1 MKITLK
7 NVKYSAAMSE
17 ETHCFTADVLLD
29 GVLSA
34 RARNE
39 GHGGS
44 TDLFE
49 VKPGALAKLDAYAAT
64 LPPVVSNIK
73 DAKSPNGF
81 FTFDMDSEGL
91 VNDALEEHLTRK
103 KFKAALKHPLYVSG
117 GECFTQKVR
126 KASATREQI
135 STAIKAEYPDAII
148 LNDLPEEEAFA
159 LFVKATQPK

>member
-7 NVKYSAAMSE
+7 KISYSAAMSE
-17 ETHCFTADVLLD
+17 ETHCFTADVCLD
-29 GVLSA
+29 GVVSL
-34 RARNE
+34 RARND

-49 VKPGALAKLDAYAAT
+49 LEPGALEKLDAYTAT
-64 LPPVVSNIK
+64 LPPVVTNIK
-73 DAKSPNGF
+73 DATSPNGF
-81 FTFDMDSEGL
+81 FTYNIDAEGL

-117 GECFTQKVR
+117 CECFTQKVR
-126 KASATREQI
+126 KAGATREQI
-135 STAIKAEYPDAII
+135 SAAIKAKYPDAII

>member
-17 ETHCFTADVLLD
+17 ETHCYTADVCLD
-29 GVLSA
+29 GIVSL

-44 TDLFE
+44 THLIE
-49 VKPGALAKLDAYAAT
+49 VRPGALVKLETYAAT
-64 LPPVVSNIK
+64 LPPVVTNIK

-81 FTFDMDSEGL
+81 FTYDLDSEGL
-91 VNDALEEHLTRK
+91 VDDALQEQLTRK
-103 KFKAALKHPLYVSG
+103 KFKALLKYPVYVSKG
-117 GECFTQKVR
+117 KCFTHKVR
-126 KASATREQI
+126 EVPATRDAI
-135 STAIKAEYPDAII
+135 RASIKARCPDAII
-148 LNDLPEEEAFA
+148 LNELPEEEAFA

>member
-7 NVKYSAAMSE
+7 KISYSAAMSE
-17 ETHCFTADVLLD
+17 ETHCFTADVCLD
-29 GVLSA
+29 GVVSL
-34 RARNE
+34 RARND

-49 VKPGALAKLDAYAAT
+49 LEPGALEKLDAYAAT
-64 LPPVVSNIK
+64 LPPVVTEFKHPHRPNEPFTYEI
-73 DAKSPNGF
+73 DA
-81 FTFDMDSEGL
+81 EHL

-103 KFKAALKHPLYVSG
+103 KFKAALRHPLYVSG

-135 STAIKAEYPDAII
+135 SAAIKAKYPDAII